1 MRIPITFIFVV
12 SLVCVLFILTVNVS
26 AAQLDV
32 QYSESDQVRA
42 GGDQEYTHPALVI
55 DNHAYLRE
63 QEERRKS
70 GYTVQQG
77 APIIIINNNV
87 SSKNYH
93 YGKHGYMR
101 DDSWAV
107 GYSSGGT
114 SFYYVNGLRPNCC
127 GPYTIIDRPMSP
139 VRPVP
144 YGKRRGVQE

>member
-1 MRIPITFIFVV
+1 MRISPNLILVLSIFCSSFFLNAKVFAAPLVV
-12 SLVCVLFILTVNVS
+12 EYG
-26 AAQLDV
+26 DP
-32 QYSESDQVRA
+32 EQVVEEN
-42 GGDQEYTHPALVI
+42 DDEYTHPALVI

-70 GYTVQQG
+70 GYTTQQG

-87 SSKNYH
+87 SSKNYS
-93 YGKHGYMR
+93 YGKHGYIR
-101 DDSWAV
+101 DDSWGV

-127 GPYTIIDRPMSP
+127 GPYTIIRRP

-144 YGKRRGVQE
+144 YDKYKQMQK